1 MQLQRVSTVAA
12 RYFGRPV
19 PPLGPLASP
28 SNNNGGSLS
37 VAPASTNSGGEIPPG
52 HNPVGASLVPSGGPS
67 GGGLAGLLNPVPTD
81 HVVLGPSVAEVALVP
96 GGLAELEKP
105 IVVELAVSAL
115 KELLR
120 MFHSEAP
127 LWMKAGIDGAT
138 DVLNT
143 DEYFRQFS
151 SEGIGPR
158 PLGLRTEASRD
169 TGLVIMNG
177 ATLVEA
183 LMDAVRLKNNIN
195 QNH

>member
-1 MQLQRVSTVAA
+1 M
-12 RYFGRPV
+12 
-19 PPLGPLASP
+19 
-28 SNNNGGSLS
+28 
-37 VAPASTNSGGEIPPG
+37 
-52 HNPVGASLVPSGGPS
+52 
-67 GGGLAGLLNPVPTD
+67 AGLLNPVPTD

-96 GGLAELEKP
+96 GGLADLEKP

-127 LWMKAGIDGAT
+127 LWMKSGGGSIDGAAAAT
-138 DVLNT
+138 TDDVLNT

-151 SEGIGPR
+151 SDGIGPR

-183 LMDAVRLKNNIN
+183 LMDAVKTKK
-195 QNH
+195 